1 MTLSITT
8 YSKMTLIKM
17 TLSIMTYG
25 KMTLFIMGLF
35 VTPSI
40 SDTQHETT
48 LRIMTP
54 SISDN
59 QHGQYSA

>member
-17 TLSIMTYG
+17 TLSIMTYR
-25 KMTLFIMGLF
+25 KMTLIIMGLF

-40 SDTQHETT
+40 SNTQQN
-48 LRIMTP
+48 LSIMKH
-54 SISDN
+54 SITV
-59 QHGQYSA
+59 